1 MRHERRMNAY
11 AFTFAGEILL
21 ALPSGALHWPAQGL
35 LCVSDLHLGK
45 AERLARRGGA
55 LLPPYET
62 RETLQRLD
70 SDLVA
75 TAARQVICLGD
86 SFDDAGAADSL
97 TSEESVWLARIM
109 TGRDWTWI
117 AGNHDPA
124 PLRVGGSHAPELAR
138 APLTFRHI
146 AGTSPQAEISG
157 HYHPKASI
165 AGRSRPC
172 FLIDDDRVILPAY
185 GCYTGGLRA
194 TDQVLATLMAPGALA
209 VLTGIRALVMPMPR
223 PVADRREGMHAD
235 ALPT

>member
-1 MRHERRMNAY
+1 MNAY

-21 ALPSGALHWPAQGL
+21 ALPSGALHWPSRDL

-45 AERLARRGGA
+45 SERLARRGGT

-62 RETLQRLD
+62 RETLTRLER
-70 SDLVA
+70 DL
-75 TAARQVICLGD
+75 TSTSARRLICLGD

-97 TSEESVWLARIM
+97 TPDEAIWLARLM
-109 TGRDWTWI
+109 AGRDWTWI

-124 PLRVGGSHAPELAR
+124 PLRFGGQHRAELAEG
-138 APLTFRHI
+138 PLTFRHI
-146 AGTSPQAEISG
+146 SGATPQAEISG

-172 FLIDDDRVILPAY
+172 FLIDGTRVILPAY

-194 TDQVLATLMAPGALA
+194 TDEVLSTLMAPGALA
-209 VLTGIRALVMPMPR
+209 VLTGTRALVMPMPR
-223 PVADRREGMHAD
+223 TAHQAD
-235 ALPT
+235 A